1 MKFKLGDIST
11 IKGGKRLPK
20 GEKLQEILNNH
31 PYLRIVDFD
40 GFDFNKRNLQYVP
53 NKVFE
58 KIQKYTISKDDI
70 FLSIVGTIGI
80 VALIGDELDRAS
92 LTENAVKITVSNQVN
107 KNYLYYFLQSQ
118 LGQEQINSLSVGST
132 QKKLP
137 IKNIK
142 KIEIDLPSLAVQKGI
157 AHKLRILDEKIKLNR
172 KINDNL
178 TNQLHAISDNY
189 FSYFNF
195 NGGSIPKNWTYKNL
209 ADIAEITSG
218 YSYKGKELVDSDLG
232 MATIKNFARTGGFQ
246 INGYKSII
254 PSKNVK
260 QSQYAS
266 LFDML
271 IAHTDLTQNADIIG
285 NAEPVLTTSRFKKII
300 YSMDLVKVIP
310 KQNKISKWLLDLILM
325 STRVKAHCLGYVN
338 GTTVLHLSKKALKEF
353 EIPLP
358 NDPEELSG
366 VTRIARN
373 YLLMMSENMQENEK
387 LIELKDQLLNKYF

>member
-1 MKFKLGDIST
+1 MKYKKVQLKDIADIVMGQSPKSQFYNT
-11 IKGGKRLPK
+11 DGKGIPFLQGVRTF
-20 GEKLQEILNNH
+20 GENYPIIDTYTTSFNREANVGEILFSVRAPVGRVNWATK
-31 PYLRIVDFD
+31 RIA
-40 GFDFNKRNLQYVP
+40 
-53 NKVFE
+53 
-58 KIQKYTISKDDI
+58 
-70 FLSIVGTIGI
+70 IGRGLAAI
-80 VALIGDELDRAS
+80 R
-92 LTENAVKITVSNQVN
+92 VKERYSP
-107 KNYLYYFLQSQ
+107 NYLYYLF
-118 LGQEQINSLSVGST
+118 
-132 QKKLP
+132 
-137 IKNIK
+137 K
-142 KIEIDLPSLAVQKGI
+142 KIGEHLDSLATGTVFTSINKKELSELSIDIPASVVDQERVANYLKKIDLKI
-157 AHKLRILDEKIKLNR
+157 EKNNQ
-172 KINDNL
+172 INDNL
-178 TNQLHAISDNY
+178 TNQLHTISDNY

-195 NGGSIPKNWTYKNL
+195 NDGSIPQNWTYKNL
-209 ADIAEITSG
+209 TDIAEITSG

-366 VTRIARN
+366 ITRIARN